1 MTRRTLATAHEA
13 ARHDIKD
20 LVTRCPLPGPALPHL
35 NPFLILHHHG
45 PQVYRPDNHGL
56 PFGPHPHRGFET
68 VTFVLEGSLAHCDT
82 GGNESIIDAG
92 GVQWMT
98 AGKGLVHAELS
109 PEAFKRDGGPLEILQ
124 LWLNLPASMKMV
136 RPRYAGVQ
144 RDAIP
149 AVVTSGGKAQVH
161 VVAGTVGAARGPVAS
176 LTHTFMAVVRL
187 LAGGRV
193 EFEGIAGRVVFLY
206 VVRGEIDIEG
216 RRLAQFELGR
226 LSDDG
231 DTLAFES
238 TSDATVLFGHA
249 APIDEPIAMRGPF
262 VMNTQAELTQAFQ
275 DFQHG
280 WFEVP
285 ATDATNV
292 TNAQALADGMR

>member
-1 MTRRTLATAHEA
+1 MTRRILASTHEA

-20 LVTRCPLPGPALPHL
+20 LQTRRPVPGPALPHL
-35 NPFLILHHHG
+35 NPFLFLNHHG
-45 PQVYRPDNHGL
+45 PQFYRPNNHGL

-68 VTFVLEGSLAHCDT
+68 VTFVLEGSLAHSDT

-98 AGKGLVHAELS
+98 AGRGLVHAELS

-136 RPRYAGVQ
+136 HPRYAGVQ

-149 AVVTSGGKAQVH
+149 AVTMSDGKAEVH
-161 VVAGTVGAARGPVAS
+161 VVSGTLGTTPGPVLS
-176 LTHTFMAVVRL
+176 LTQTFMAVVRL

-193 EFEGIAGRVVFLY
+193 EFEGIAGRVLFLY
-206 VVRGEIDIEG
+206 VVRGEIHVEG
-216 RRLAQFELGR
+216 HRLAQFELGR

-238 TSDATVLFGHA
+238 NADATVLFGHA

-262 VMNTQAELTQAFQ
+262 VMNTQQELTQAFQ

-285 ATDATNV
+285 VTNV
-292 TNAQALADGMR
+292 TNDQALAEEKR